1 MKMSWLDLNFTNV
14 TLTCKNLEE
23 IWVKQ
28 IILDGKKGKNVEP
41 NFNVGLIWVNVA
53 QIFHV
58 GKTIKKNIF
67 NKKDNSNNKRSAGFV
82 ALIAHVELIAN
93 ASKMKNAW
101 SKMSKK
107 LLQQNNKRKMKN
119 AAVDLTVNVAPNADV
134 TLIINANVVSQK
146 TIDN

>member
-1 MKMSWLDLNFTNV
+1 MKMSWLDRNFTNV

-67 NKKDNSNNKRSAGFV
+67 KKKDNSNKKRSAGFA
-82 ALIAHVELIAN
+82 ALIALVGLIAN
-93 ASKMKNAW
+93 ANKMRNAW
-101 SKMSKK
+101 SKMSKG
-107 LLQQNNKRKMKN
+107 LLQQNKKRKMKN
-119 AAVDLTVNVAPNADV
+119 AAVDLTVNVAPNANV